1 MKISYDSKYDV
12 LYMKFSDGKVADT
25 IEADGGLLI
34 DYGERKEVIGIEII
48 NASSMMKTKP
58 LQEIVI
64 KIQEDAEA

>member
-34 DYGERKEVIGIEII
+34 DYGEQKEVIGIEII